1 MFFPGKM
8 RSRIRITKIL
18 YLLLISLLILISCK
32 ESEEE
37 SADLVN
43 NKQWKFVREIKI
55 DNISPT
61 GLQTVGGYLWI
72 SDAKNNRVIKTDL
85 DGSIV
90 KEYPDIKRPMHL
102 SIYNSTVYVPEYLT
116 DKIKIINGDEIEE
129 YPLKEKPDAPAGV
142 FVNDSLIAVVDF
154 FNHKIILQDENEVM
168 IIGKE
173 GHKKGELYYPTDV
186 EIANDKLYVADAYN
200 NRVQVFDYKGKVL
213 RVIGDK
219 DKINV
224 ATGIEVTDGNIF
236 ATDFEGN
243 RILIYNLNGKLIH
256 IINEHLN
263 KPTDID
269 VIGDKL
275 FVSNYGSGSVAIF
288 YYR

>member
-1 MFFPGKM
+1 M
-8 RSRIRITKIL
+8 TKIL
-18 YLLLISLLILISCK
+18 YLLLLIDLLILISCK
-32 ESEEE
+32 ESGEE

-61 GLQTVGGYLWI
+61 GLQQDGEYLWI

-90 KEYPDIKRPMHL
+90 KVYPDIKRPMHL
-102 SIYNSTVYVPEYLT
+102 SIYNSKVYVPEYLT
-116 DKIKIINGDEIEE
+116 DKLKIINGDEIEE
-129 YPLKEKPDAPAGV
+129 YPLKDKPDAPAGV

-154 FNHKIILQDENEVM
+154 YNHRIILQNENKVL

-173 GHKKGELYYPTDV
+173 GHQKGELYYPTD
-186 EIANDKLYVADAYN
+186 IALVNDKIYVADAYN
-200 NRVQVFDYKGKVL
+200 NRVQVFDYDGNARK
-213 RVIGDK
+213 VIGDK

-224 ATGIEVTDGNIF
+224 ATGIEVTDENIF
-236 ATDFEGN
+236 VTDFEGN
-243 RILIYNLNGKLIH
+243 RILIYDLEGKLIY

-263 KPTDID
+263 KPTEIS
-269 VIGDKL
+269 
-275 FVSNYGSGSVAIF
+275 VSNNKMYISNYAGSSISVF
-288 YYR
+288 EQSKVL

>member
-1 MFFPGKM
+1 MTRFF
-8 RSRIRITKIL
+8 
-18 YLLLISLLILISCK
+18 YLLLIGLLILISCK

-37 SADLVN
+37 SADSVN

-61 GLQTVGGYLWI
+61 GLQTDGKYLWI

-102 SIYNSTVYVPEYLT
+102 SIFNSTVYVPEYLT
-116 DKIKIINGDEIEE
+116 DKLKIINGDEIEE

-142 FVNDSLIAVVDF
+142 FVNDRLIAVVDF
-154 FNHKIILQDENEVM
+154 YNHRIILQGKDH
-168 IIGKE
+168 ITLIGEE

-186 EIANDKLYVADAYN
+186 ALVYDKIYVADAYN
-200 NRVQVFDYKGKVL
+200 NRAQIFDYEGNSL
-213 RVIGDK
+213 NIIGAK

-224 ATGIEVTDGNIF
+224 ATGIEVTDDNLFI
-236 ATDFEGN
+236 TDFEGN
-243 RILIYNLNGKLIH
+243 RILIYDLEGKLIH

-263 KPTDID
+263 KPTEIS
-269 VIGDKL
+269 
-275 FVSNYGSGSVAIF
+275 VSNNKMYISNYAGSSISVF
-288 YYR
+288 EQSKVL

>member
-1 MFFPGKM
+1 M
-8 RSRIRITKIL
+8 TKIL
-18 YLLLISLLILISCK
+18 YLLLIGLPILISCK
-32 ESEEE
+32 ESGEQ

-61 GLQTVGGYLWI
+61 GLQTDGEYLWI
-72 SDAKNNRVIKTDL
+72 SDVKNNRVIKTDL
-85 DGSIV
+85 DGNIV
-90 KEYPDIKRPMHL
+90 KEYPDINRPMHL

-116 DKIKIINGDEIEE
+116 DKLKIINGDEIEE

-154 FNHKIILQDENEVM
+154 YNHRIILQDENEVM

-186 EIANDKLYVADAYN
+186 ALVNDKIFVADAYN
-200 NRVQVFDYKGKVL
+200 NRVQVFDYNGNLLK
-213 RVIGDK
+213 VIGEK

-224 ATGIEVTDGNIF
+224 ATGIEVTDANIF
-236 ATDFEGN
+236 VTDFEGN
-243 RILIYNLNGKLIH
+243 RILIYDLNGKLIY

-269 VIGDKL
+269 VIGEKL
-275 FVSNYGSGSVAIF
+275 FVSNYGNGSVAIF

>member
-1 MFFPGKM
+1 M
-8 RSRIRITKIL
+8 TKIL
-18 YLLLISLLILISCK
+18 YLLLIGLPILISCK
-32 ESEEE
+32 ESGEE
-37 SADLVN
+37 SADLVK

-61 GLQTVGGYLWI
+61 GLQTDGEYFWI
-72 SDAKNNRVIKTDL
+72 SDPKNNRVIKTDL

-102 SIYNSTVYVPEYLT
+102 SIYKSTVYVPEYLT

-129 YPLKEKPDAPAGV
+129 YPLKEKPDAPASV

-154 FNHKIILQDENEVM
+154 YNHRIILQSKDKVT
-168 IIGKE
+168 IVSKE
-173 GHKKGELYYPTDV
+173 GHKKGELYYPTD
-186 EIANDKLYVADAYN
+186 IAIVYDKIYVADAYN
-200 NRVQVFDYKGKVL
+200 NRVQIFDYEGNSL
-213 RVIGDK
+213 NIIGNK

-224 ATGIEVTDGNIF
+224 ATGIEVTDDNIF
-236 ATDFEGN
+236 VTDFEGD
-243 RILIYNLNGKLIH
+243 RILIYDLEGKLIH

-263 KPTDID
+263 KPTEIS
-269 VIGDKL
+269 VSNNKMY
-275 FVSNYGSGSVAIF
+275 VSNYGSGSVAIY

>member
-1 MFFPGKM
+1 M
-8 RSRIRITKIL
+8 TKIL

-32 ESEEE
+32 ESKEE
-37 SADLVN
+37 SADSVH

-55 DNISPT
+55 ENISPT
-61 GLQTVGGYLWI
+61 GLQTDGEHLWI

-102 SIYNSTVYVPEYLT
+102 SIFNSKVYVPEYLT

-154 FNHKIILQDENEVM
+154 YNHRIILQNENEVM

-173 GHKKGELYYPTDV
+173 GHKKGEFYYPTDV
-186 EIANDKLYVADAYN
+186 ALVNDKIYVADAYN
-200 NRVQVFDYKGKVL
+200 NRVQVFDYNGNVL
-213 RVIGDK
+213 KVIGAK

-224 ATGIEVTDGNIF
+224 ATGIEVTDDNIF
-236 ATDFEGN
+236 VTDFEGD
-243 RILIYNLNGKLIH
+243 RILIYDLFGKLVH

-263 KPTDID
+263 KPTEIS
-269 VIGDKL
+269 VSNNTMY
-275 FVSNYGSGSVAIF
+275 VSNYAGSSISVIEQ
-288 YYR
+288 

>member
-1 MFFPGKM
+1 M
-8 RSRIRITKIL
+8 TKIL
-18 YLLLISLLILISCK
+18 YLLLISLPILISCK
-32 ESEEE
+32 ESGEE

-61 GLQTVGGYLWI
+61 GLQTDGEYLWI

-102 SIYNSTVYVPEYLT
+102 SIYNSKVYVPEYLT

-154 FNHKIILQDENEVM
+154 YNHRIILQNENEVM

-186 EIANDKLYVADAYN
+186 ALVNDKIYVADAYN
-200 NRVQVFDYKGKVL
+200 NRVQVFDYNGNVL
-213 RVIGDK
+213 KVIGAK

-224 ATGIEVTDGNIF
+224 ATGIEVTDDNIF
-236 ATDFEGN
+236 VTDFEGD
-243 RILIYNLNGKLIH
+243 RILIYDLYGKLIH

-263 KPTDID
+263 KPTEIS
-269 VIGDKL
+269 VSNNTMY
-275 FVSNYGSGSVAIF
+275 VSNYAGSSISVIEQ
-288 YYR
+288 

>member
-1 MFFPGKM
+1 M
-8 RSRIRITKIL
+8 TKIL
-18 YLLLISLLILISCK
+18 YLLLLIVLPILISCK
-32 ESEEE
+32 ESGEE

-43 NKQWKFVREIKI
+43 NKQWKFIREIKI

-61 GLQTVGGYLWI
+61 GLQTDGKYLWI

-85 DGSIV
+85 DGSIL

-102 SIYNSTVYVPEYLT
+102 SLHNSTVYVPEYLT

-154 FNHKIILQDENEVM
+154 YKHRIILQSKDKVT

-186 EIANDKLYVADAYN
+186 ALVNDKVYVADAYN
-200 NRVQVFDYKGKVL
+200 NRVQVFDSNGNVL
-213 RVIGDK
+213 KVIGNK

-224 ATGIEVTDGNIF
+224 ATGIEVTNDNIF
-236 ATDFEGN
+236 VTDFEGN
-243 RILIYNLNGKLIH
+243 RILIYDLDGELIH
-256 IINEHLN
+256 IVIEHLN
-263 KPTDID
+263 KPTEIS
-269 VIGDKL
+269 VSNNTMY
-275 FVSNYGSGSVAIF
+275 VSNYGSGSVAIF

>member
-1 MFFPGKM
+1 M
-8 RSRIRITKIL
+8 TKIL
-18 YLLLISLLILISCK
+18 YLLLIVLPILISCK
-32 ESEEE
+32 ESGEE

-61 GLQTVGGYLWI
+61 GLQTDGEYFWI

-85 DGSIV
+85 DGNIV

-102 SIYNSTVYVPEYLT
+102 SIYNSKVYVPEYLT

-129 YPLKEKPDAPAGV
+129 YPLKEKLDAPASV

-154 FNHKIILQDENEVM
+154 YNHRIILQSKEKVT
-168 IIGKE
+168 ILGKE
-173 GHKKGELYYPTDV
+173 GHKKGELYYPTD
-186 EIANDKLYVADAYN
+186 IAIVYDKIYVADAYN
-200 NRVQVFDYKGKVL
+200 NRVQIFDYEGNSL
-213 RVIGDK
+213 NIIGNK

-224 ATGIEVTDGNIF
+224 ATGIEVTDDNIF
-236 ATDFEGN
+236 VTDFEGD
-243 RILIYNLNGKLIH
+243 RILIYDLEGKLIH

-263 KPTDID
+263 KPTEIS
-269 VIGDKL
+269 VSNNKMY
-275 FVSNYGSGSVAIF
+275 VSNYGSGSVAIY